1 MYITIKI
8 VVDAFL
14 AYFEIFCRYEAFWDR
29 LVAVVAYSFRG
40 LVLKSL
46 VVEMHKH
53 VYQKQMNNLDVQRQN
68 CCEFFLK
75 NLKGVV
81 FYSVP
86 HASGI
91 QDLSRYFKWKC
102 QEIAK
107 IQPHQVF

>member
-1 MYITIKI
+1 MYVTNKN

-14 AYFEIFCRYEAFWDR
+14 VYFEIFCRFETLWDGP
-29 LVAVVAYSFRG
+29 VAMVAYSFRG

-46 VVEMHKH
+46 VVEMQKH
-53 VYQKQMNNLDVQRQN
+53 VYQKQMTNLDVKTKN

-86 HASGI
+86 HAGGT
-91 QDLSRYFKWKC
+91 
-102 QEIAK
+102 
-107 IQPHQVF
+107 